1 MPVLEVG
8 GALGRVRRRFAR
20 LDVACVLDQVT
31 EQRYR
36 LVGIPLGG
44 ADHTADL
51 AALAVEDDGRRQAE
65 DAQRSRGTKAGIGEG
80 LEVGNLELIEEGLID
95 LGALAVLRHADDGEF
110 IAAAPRREAIERG
123 HLAPARRTPGGEEVE
138 HHDAAV
144 EFFGAVL
151 DPVEV
156 DENDLRRW
164 PRRVGEGKVLHPPGQ
179 QLRRDPRG
187 VRWGGIESEDGGDAK
202 HARTSGD
209 NRFHPF
215 TSLLG
220 VPPRPGMS
228 KKQAAAEPDGGAAG
242 NPSAGVMAEI
252 NPSIDVDK
260 RLYAHDIAGSRAHC
274 TMMMERGIVT
284 DKAGHAILKGLDA
297 IESEIVAGSFVF
309 DAALEDIHM
318 NVEARLFELVGE
330 DAGRLHTAR
339 SRNDQVAT
347 DFRLWVRDALDTL
360 DVRLANLQIA
370 LIDQAEAHA
379 ATIMPGFTH
388 LQTAQPVSF
397 GHHMLAY
404 VEMLDR
410 DRGRGRDCRA
420 RLNAG
425 CPLGAGALAGT
436 SFRIDRDQ
444 TAAALGFAAPSRNS
458 LDSVSDRDFAL
469 EFLAFAAVCATH
481 LSRLGEEIVLWSS
494 QPFGF
499 VALDEEFTT
508 GSSMLPQKRNPDAA
522 ELVRA
527 KTGRI
532 FGALTALLTVMKGL
546 PLAYAKDTQED
557 KEPVFDTADT
567 LGLCLLAMTGMVAGM
582 RIEADAMRRAAAAG
596 HATAT
601 DLADWLVRVLG
612 MPFRAAHQATGRIV
626 ALAEAKGCTLDALS
640 LEGLQTVEPKITGD
654 VFSVLGVEE
663 SVASRTSFGGTAP
676 ERVRAAAAQARKRCL
691 AKVGT

>member
-1 MPVLEVG
+1 
-8 GALGRVRRRFAR
+8 
-20 LDVACVLDQVT
+20 
-31 EQRYR
+31 
-36 LVGIPLGG
+36 
-44 ADHTADL
+44 
-51 AALAVEDDGRRQAE
+51 
-65 DAQRSRGTKAGIGEG
+65 
-80 LEVGNLELIEEGLID
+80 
-95 LGALAVLRHADDGEF
+95 
-110 IAAAPRREAIERG
+110 
-123 HLAPARRTPGGEEVE
+123 
-138 HHDAAV
+138 
-144 EFFGAVL
+144 
-151 DPVEV
+151 
-156 DENDLRRW
+156 
-164 PRRVGEGKVLHPPGQ
+164 
-179 QLRRDPRG
+179 
-187 VRWGGIESEDGGDAK
+187 
-202 HARTSGD
+202 
-209 NRFHPF
+209 
-215 TSLLG
+215 
-220 VPPRPGMS
+220 MS
-228 KKQAAAEPDGGAAG
+228 KKQAAAASKSRAAE

-274 TMMMERGIVT
+274 TMLIEREIVAPE
-284 DKAGHAILKGLDA
+284 AGHAILKGLDA
-297 IESEIVAGSFVF
+297 IESEIAAGSFVF

-347 DFRLWVRDALDTL
+347 DLRLWVREALDTL
-360 DVRLANLQIA
+360 DARLANLQIA

-388 LQTAQPVSF
+388 MQTAQPVSF

-436 SFRIDRDQ
+436 SFPIDRDH
-444 TAAALGFAAPSRNS
+444 TAAALGFAAPARNS
-458 LDSVSDRDFAL
+458 LDAVSDRDFAL

-499 VALDEEFTT
+499 VNLDEEFTT

-527 KTGRI
+527 KAGRI

-582 RIEADAMRRAAAAG
+582 RVDAEAMRRAAAAG

-626 ALAEAKGCTLDALS
+626 ALAEAKGCSLDALS
-640 LEGLQTVEPKITGD
+640 LDELQTVEPKITGE